1 MSANFKNP
9 TPALPSLN
17 APQNLKFEREDWTA
31 FRTVEGLQ
39 QKAGVAKSKL
49 ARLVLKELTDNGLDT
64 GAEVKVGALP
74 AGGYYVEDTGP
85 GIDGAPEDIARL
97 FSIGRPMVSTKLWRL
112 PTRGAL
118 GNGLRVVAGAVLASE
133 GTLIVIT
140 RDRRI
145 ELRPERDGS
154 TTVPSAKKVDFP
166 TGTRIEIVFG
176 PALQCGDGDPLR
188 WAKLAIQLAGSGPA
202 YAGKTSPW
210 WYDVPQFIEL
220 LYAGGA
226 IPVRELVAQLDG
238 CSGGKAGEI
247 VAAAGLSRAIC
258 RDINRPQA
266 EKLLVAARDNAKEVN
281 PKRLGMVGPEVF
293 ADMAYAI
300 EHGTRAL
307 GSGDPMAKIP
317 YAVEVWATPI
327 KGGETMLTMCVNRT
341 PISGNIRIARDR
353 RDIDLFGCG
362 LHHTVAKAPE
372 AVHFVTCVNIT
383 TPYMPITSDGKAP
396 DLVPFRNDNSHGVG
410 QGCAQGAPAGR
421 QRHIA
426 EGRRARQYRRRDCR
440 CQRQTANI
448 ASTRVRFSMR
458 SGRS

>member
-140 RDRRI
+140 RNRRI

-154 TTVPSAKKVDFP
+154 TTVLSAKKVDFP
-166 TGTRIEIVFG
+166 
-176 PALQCGDGDPLR
+176 
-188 WAKLAIQLAGSGPA
+188 
-202 YAGKTSPW
+202 
-210 WYDVPQFIEL
+210 
-220 LYAGGA
+220 
-226 IPVRELVAQLDG
+226 
-238 CSGGKAGEI
+238 
-247 VAAAGLSRAIC
+247 
-258 RDINRPQA
+258 
-266 EKLLVAARDNAKEVN
+266 
-281 PKRLGMVGPEVF
+281 
-293 ADMAYAI
+293 
-300 EHGTRAL
+300 
-307 GSGDPMAKIP
+307 
-317 YAVEVWATPI
+317 
-327 KGGETMLTMCVNRT
+327 
-341 PISGNIRIARDR
+341 IRHPHRDR
-353 RDIDLFGCG
+353 LRSS
-362 LHHTVAKAPE
+362 AP
-372 AVHFVTCVNIT
+372 VW
-383 TPYMPITSDGKAP
+383 
-396 DLVPFRNDNSHGVG
+396 
-410 QGCAQGAPAGR
+410 
-421 QRHIA
+421 
-426 EGRRARQYRRRDCR
+426 
-440 CQRQTANI
+440 
-448 ASTRVRFSMR
+448 
-458 SGRS
+458 